1 MFVQQA
7 DCWDVSHPP
16 LGMHLAANNFSDST
30 RHHHLPHLPF
40 LPELSRH
47 FLEALMHPWRLGERL
62 PFLKTSGA
70 TGHFSWLSGRVL
82 IAPGLLDEI
91 PARLESLGLK
101 PAALVA

>member
-1 MFVQQA
+1 
-7 DCWDVSHPP
+7 
-16 LGMHLAANNFSDST
+16 
-30 RHHHLPHLPF
+30 
-40 LPELSRH
+40 
-47 FLEALMHPWRLGERL
+47 MHPWRIGERL